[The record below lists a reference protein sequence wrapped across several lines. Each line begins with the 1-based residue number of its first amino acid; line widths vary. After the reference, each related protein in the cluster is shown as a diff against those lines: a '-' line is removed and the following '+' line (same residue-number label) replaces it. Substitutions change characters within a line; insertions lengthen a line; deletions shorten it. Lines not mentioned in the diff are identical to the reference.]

1 LTATR
6 KIFARVRREI
16 GNVFRF
22 YEELGGKVTA
32 MEGGGGTREARKA
45 IREAR
50 QCYPDLKMET
60 AIAAAALK

>member
-22 YEELGGKVTA
+22 YEELRGKVTA
-32 MEGGGGTREARKA
+32 MEGGGTREARKA

>member
-32 MEGGGGTREARKA
+32 MEGGGTREARKA